1 MAVVWSDH
9 QIAQSALHLPAQA
22 QFLATSHQQTSNMHA
37 SVKSKS
43 TTQVRVTTTRAP
55 LDQLQIMF
63 RDNAERMTLVQ
74 VTFNNSLWEL
84 LCRVIVAVGSVT
96 HG

>member
-1 MAVVWSDH
+1 MS
-9 QIAQSALHLPAQA
+9 
-22 QFLATSHQQTSNMHA
+22 LAA
-37 SVKSKS
+37 
-43 TTQVRVTTTRAP
+43 RAP
-55 LDQLQIMF
+55 LVQLQIMF
-63 RDNAERMTLVQ
+63 RDNYAERMTLVQ